1 MKKLF
6 ALFLLLAAIPLLLF
20 ALSKSQEIRG
30 KAANTEIVL
39 YGAPEVSSVTQT
51 QALIKYVTTG
61 LTTTFIAYDVS
72 EASFLGTVENM
83 GRWRVRDDREAQTI
97 HSYLLSGLVPGT
109 TYFFVVSG
117 FDAVANKYINPSKV
131 MSFKTHE
138 GNKDCLR
145 TDLNNDKK
153 TDLQDAAMLQKCLN
167 TVVAGECKDFDLNGD
182 GNIGVLDINLVT
194 DCF

>member
-6 ALFLLLAAIPLLLF
+6 AVFLLLAAIPLLLF
-20 ALSKSQEIRG
+20 ALSKSQDIRG
-30 KAANTEIVL
+30 KAANTGIVL
-39 YGAPEVSSVTQT
+39 YGAPEVSGVTQT

-72 EASFLGTVENM
+72 GASFLGTVEEM
-83 GRWRVRDDREAQTI
+83 GRWRVQNDREAQTI

-109 TYFFVVSG
+109 TYFFVISG
-117 FDAVANKYINPSKV
+117 FDAAANKYINPSKV
-131 MSFKTHE
+131 MSFKTFE
-138 GNKDCLR
+138 SNKDCLI

-153 TDLQDAAMLQKCLN
+153 TDLQDAAMVQKCLN
-167 TVVAGECKDFDLNGD
+167 TVVTGECKNFDLNQD
-182 GNIGVLDINLVT
+182 NKIDILDLNLVT